1 MRTKAFA
8 AVVLAILTFGSL
20 SVAWTNRAGADWGR
34 HSGWFRSGAT
44 VPAGSVLNVRLNE
57 KISTEDARSGD
68 SWSGTVTNDVVVD
81 NRVMIPAGSP
91 VTGVVQSAAQGTHDS
106 RAEID
111 LALRRVTVNG
121 DTRAINA
128 DTEPIVA
135 DSHRAKKIGA
145 IVGGAAA
152 GALLGKAIAGHN
164 HGTLIGGIVGG
175 AAGYGLTRHAMR
187 TMQLKEGT
195 VLSFTTREDMVV
207 QR

>member
-20 SVAWTNRAGADWGR
+20 SVAWTNRAGADWNR
-34 HSGWFRSGAT
+34 RSGWFRSSAT
-44 VPAGSVLNVRLNE
+44 VPAGSVVNVRLDQ
-57 KISTEDARSGD
+57 KISTEDAHSGD
-68 SWSGTVTNDVVVD
+68 SWNGTVTNDVVSD
-81 NRVMIPAGSP
+81 GRVMIPAGSP
-91 VTGVVQSAAQGTHDS
+91 VRGVVTQAAQGTHDS
-106 RAEID
+106 RAQLA
-111 LALRRVTVNG
+111 LALRRVDVNG

-128 DTEPIVA
+128 DTEPIIA
-135 DSHRAKKIGA
+135 DSHRAKKVGA

-152 GALLGKAIAGHN
+152 GALLGKAVAGKN
-164 HGTLIGGIVGG
+164 HGTLIGGIIGG

-195 VLSFTTREDMVV
+195 VLSFTIREDMVV